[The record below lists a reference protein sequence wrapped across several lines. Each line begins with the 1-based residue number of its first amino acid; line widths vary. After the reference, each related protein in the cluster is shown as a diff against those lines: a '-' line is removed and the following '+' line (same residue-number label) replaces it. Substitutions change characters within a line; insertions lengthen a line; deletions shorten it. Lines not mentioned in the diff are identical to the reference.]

1 MVKRLNESV
10 YKRKENRSLMRSI
23 VLIFT
28 TIISVLK
35 SKQIHQKQM
44 KHYGRDLGGK
54 ISVDD
59 LSDCTIESLSQKY
72 VYIGILCKNS
82 LAFLDL
88 SHDEYW
94 VQNGLNELKKREIVF
109 SVTFGNLGEHNRNE
123 FRQVSLYKL
132 LC

>member
-1 MVKRLNESV
+1 
-10 YKRKENRSLMRSI
+10 
-23 VLIFT
+23 
-28 TIISVLK
+28 
-35 SKQIHQKQM
+35 M

-72 VYIGILCKNS
+72 VFIGILCKNS
-82 LAFLDL
+82 FAFLDI

-94 VQNGLNELKKREIVF
+94 VQNGLNELKKREMVF
-109 SVTFGNLGEHNRNE
+109 SVTFGNLGEHNRIE
-123 FRQVSLYKL
+123 FRPVSLYKL